1 MDIPSPD
8 FSELPGGDE
17 GQARDAVK
25 EVMNWYNTQILA
37 QRRSPVPDEAR
48 LADLTGARQEA
59 AADLQA
65 LDDAGPEETSRIAAL
80 YAARL
85 KALREKGSDAAS

>member
-1 MDIPSPD
+1 MTPNSD
-8 FSELPGGDE
+8 FANLPGGDE
-17 GQARDAVK
+17 DQARDAVK

-37 QRRSPVPDEAR
+37 QRRSPVRDEER
-48 LADLTGARQEA
+48 LAHLTGARKEA
-59 AADLQA
+59 TTALQA
-65 LDDAGPEETSRIAAL
+65 LDGAGPEETARIAAL